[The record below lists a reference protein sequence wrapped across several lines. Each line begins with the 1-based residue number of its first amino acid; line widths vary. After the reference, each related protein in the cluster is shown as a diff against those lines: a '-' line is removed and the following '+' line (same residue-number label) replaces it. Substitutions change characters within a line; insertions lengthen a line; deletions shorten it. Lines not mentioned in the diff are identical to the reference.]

1 MAFSFDGTKV
11 LVVGS
16 GNDTVYQYNLTT
28 AWDIS
33 TGSYSG
39 KNLNISSQESVPHG
53 LALSLDD
60 SKLFV
65 VGTGTDTVYTYLR
78 SS

>member
-1 MAFSFDGTKV
+1 V

-16 GNDTVYQYNLTT
+16 TNDRVYQYNLTT

-33 TGSYSG
+33 TASYSG
-39 KNLNISSQESVPHG
+39 KSLSVSTQESVPHG
-53 LALSLDD
+53 IALSLDD

-65 VGTGTDTVYTYLR
+65 VGTSTDTVYTYLR